1 MLETTIENRL
11 KKEVE
16 KRGGKVWKFT
26 SPGTRGV
33 PDRIVLLPG
42 GRAIFVELKKP
53 GEVRRPLQIK
63 RALELHELGFE
74 VYCLDSYKAVDR
86 FFVEVFGK

>member
-33 PDRIVLLPG
+33 PDRIVLLKG
-42 GRAIFVELKKP
+42 GKTIFVELKAP
-53 GEVRRPLQIK
+53 GEVRKPLQVK
-63 RALELHELGFE
+63 RALELHELDFP
-74 VYCLDSYKAVDR
+74 VYCLDSYAAVQR
-86 FFVEVFGK
+86 FVWGVFGK